1 MGVAAGPGV
10 GGGAVGLGVV
20 GAAGCGWGTAW
31 VAYAQVG
38 GEAGAVAAVAA
49 AGVEEVVVAAVTAA
63 ARRDEA
69 GVAGVA
75 GAGTAPS
82 RKGVEVWGAAPSAA
96 AAGRA
101 ASAWR

>member
-1 MGVAAGPGV
+1 MGVAAGPGA
-10 GGGAVGLGVV
+10 GEGAVGLEVAE
-20 GAAGCGWGTAW
+20 AAVCGWGTAW

-38 GEAGAVAAVAA
+38 GVAGAVAVAVAV
-49 AGVEEVVVAAVTAA
+49 GVEEEVVAAVTAA